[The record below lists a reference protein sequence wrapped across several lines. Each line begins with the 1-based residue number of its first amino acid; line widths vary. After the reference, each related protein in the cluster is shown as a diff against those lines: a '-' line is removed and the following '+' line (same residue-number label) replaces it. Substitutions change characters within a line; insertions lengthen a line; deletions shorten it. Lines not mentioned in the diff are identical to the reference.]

1 MDLKFEVISD
11 KYFNIREV
19 LRAEF
24 KISSRLFLKLRSGN
38 KIYLNKN
45 IATGSETL
53 SLGDIIEVDLN
64 FEEDNSNIIPT
75 NIPLNIIYEDKYLLI
90 LNKPAGIAIHPSI
103 RHFDT
108 SLSNGIK
115 HYFDEIRIT

>member
-24 KISSRLFLKLRSGN
+24 KISSRLFLKLRSGK
-38 KIYLNKN
+38 KIYLNRKVC
-45 IATGSETL
+45 TGCETL
-53 SLGDIIEVDLN
+53 SLNDIIEVDLN
-64 FEEDNSNIIPT
+64 FEEDNSNIVAT
-75 NIPLNIIYEDKYLLI
+75 NMPLDIIYEDNYLLI
-90 LNKPAGIAIHPSI
+90 LNKPAGITIHPSM

>member
-11 KYFNIREV
+11 RYFNIREV
-19 LRAEF
+19 LRSKF

-38 KIYLNKN
+38 KIYLNKK

-64 FEEDNSNIIPT
+64 FEEDNSNIVPT
-75 NIPLNIIYEDKYLLI
+75 NMPLDIIYEDNYLLI
-90 LNKPAGIAIHPSI
+90 LNKPAQIAIHPSM
-103 RHFDT
+103 RHFNT